1 MSETEE
7 KGTKAPLSFGDA
19 SFCLKDQPSMPSR
32 YDRLAYGN
40 RGQILLIGVV
50 DYANKIRAMR
60 AMLNSAAQ
68 KLTIECTGVRATQ
81 LTNEYGYYGGR
92 NPGRL
97 SAGQSGY
104 RIYVNKLEYGLCHAL
119 FASKEPGFMTTI
131 TPEALWE
138 ELNDTRFTTPILRE
152 WMPYLE
158 KKLRKKSL
166 LEEAWC
172 FRCNAGFI
180 TASSEHL
187 DTIVSEGLQTGE
199 IAIPELP
206 SVLPLAIPM
215 QLSFSA

>member
-1 MSETEE
+1 
-7 KGTKAPLSFGDA
+7 
-19 SFCLKDQPSMPSR
+19 MPSR

-68 KLTIECTGVRATQ
+68 KLTIECTGGRVRR
-81 LTNEYGYYGGR
+81 LSDHDYYYDYSGR

-97 SAGQSGY
+97 SPTQTGY

-119 FASKEPGFMTTI
+119 FISKEPGFMTTI

-158 KKLRKKSL
+158 TKLRKKSL

-199 IAIPELP
+199 ISIPEP
-206 SVLPLAIPM
+206 PTIQPLDIPL
-215 QLSFSA
+215 QLECSA